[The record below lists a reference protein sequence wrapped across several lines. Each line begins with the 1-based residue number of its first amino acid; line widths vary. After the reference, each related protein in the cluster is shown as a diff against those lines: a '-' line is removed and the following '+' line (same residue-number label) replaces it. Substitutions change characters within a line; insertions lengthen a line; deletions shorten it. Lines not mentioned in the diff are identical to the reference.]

1 MEGVSLEHEVGGV
14 SRGTALLVEVVNL
27 RVARAQ
33 TGRVGHIAWAPG
45 AALHVLEAVPSY
57 ETPFPFL

>member
-1 MEGVSLEHEVGGV
+1 MEGVSLEHEIGSV
-14 SRGTALLVEVVNL
+14 SRGTALRVEVVNL

-33 TGRVGHIAWAPG
+33 TGRVGHIAWHLG
-45 AALHVLEAVPSY
+45 TALHALEAVPSC